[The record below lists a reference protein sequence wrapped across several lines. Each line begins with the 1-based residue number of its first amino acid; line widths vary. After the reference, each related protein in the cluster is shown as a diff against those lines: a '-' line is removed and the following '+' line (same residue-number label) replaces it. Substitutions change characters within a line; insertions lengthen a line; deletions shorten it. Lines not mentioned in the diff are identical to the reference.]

1 MVSRL
6 CMHEMSDGI
15 FAIAFFTMHDRT
27 PAVWCVRWETPS
39 LVENGPKMTI
49 KMNKQKQKERKKRNK
64 NNKMKTK
71 KKRERQRGNDEMMNK
86 NRIRRN
92 FIYYI
97 VCMNITPKSEPIPID
112 DDTPNRKK
120 QKHSNNNSNEL

>member
-1 MVSRL
+1 
-6 CMHEMSDGI
+6 
-15 FAIAFFTMHDRT
+15 
-27 PAVWCVRWETPS
+27 
-39 LVENGPKMTI
+39 
-49 KMNKQKQKERKKRNK
+49 
-64 NNKMKTK
+64 MKTK

-112 DDTPNRKK
+112 DDIHQTKK
-120 QKHSNNNSNEL
+120 TMKKKHSNEICRRGIKNKNATTTR